1 MQTAVCLSFPTQL
14 FLHPEVGERTACT
27 GTAFLFLIT
36 DPPLPLFAFHLHH
49 QLPKWVAPKPLM
61 IFQAQEDSLP
71 FIPGGT
77 DSSHWRGQVQC
88 FSLQNS
94 RTAWRA
100 TGYKTIPTH
109 CSNYPLSAV
118 TPTRASRYQEEDC
131 LPQVSHLPLFL
142 NLFLLWSKERE
153 NYYPKMYAQRDRRRK
168 GTGWTWGKQRLNC
181 CSTKLRTSTHV
192 WVQHLLLLDVLLLS
206 VKGQHGNE
214 HNTIPGWAKSR
225 DSSSL
230 ISK

>member
-153 NYYPKMYAQRDRRRK
+153 LLPKNVCPKRQEEERNWMDLRQ
-168 GTGWTWGKQRLNC
+168 TERLNC